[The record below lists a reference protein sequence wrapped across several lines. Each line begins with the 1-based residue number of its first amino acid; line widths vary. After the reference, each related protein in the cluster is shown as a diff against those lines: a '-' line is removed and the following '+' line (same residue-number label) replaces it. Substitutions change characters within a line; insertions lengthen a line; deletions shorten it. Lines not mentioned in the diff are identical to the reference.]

1 MADDDNLFSVQV
13 LAPDRVLLTGKAEQ
27 VVMRTEDGDITF
39 LDGHTPL
46 VGAVVPC
53 VVRVV
58 REGEEEERLA
68 VHGGFV
74 QVEQLEDAES
84 DDDSARAG
92 GGSGGASG
100 GDTGTRVTVLASV
113 AELSDEIDVERARAA
128 LEAAQTRVTD
138 LTAASGRGSS
148 AEGDE
153 ADAELVEAQ
162 SAVLRA
168 EVRLE
173 ASGATATTTAT

>member
-27 VVMRTEDGDITF
+27 VIMRTEDGDITF

-53 VVRVV
+53 VLRVV
-58 REGEEEERLA
+58 REGDEEERLA

-74 QVEQLEDAES
+74 QVEQLDDAES
-84 DDDSARAG
+84 DEDGARAAG
-92 GGSGGASG
+92 SG

-113 AELSDEIDVERARAA
+113 AELSEEIDVERARVA

-138 LTAASGRGSS
+138 LTASSSRGSS

-162 SAVLRA
+162 GAVLRA

-173 ASGATATTTAT
+173 ASGATAAAS

>member
-92 GGSGGASG
+92 GGSGG
-100 GDTGTRVTVLASV
+100 DTGTRVTVLASV

>member
-1 MADDDNLFSVQV
+1 MADDDNLFSVQI
-13 LAPDRVLLTGKAEQ
+13 LAPDRALLTGRAEQ
-27 VVMRTEDGDITF
+27 VIMRTEDGDITF
-39 LDGHTPL
+39 LKGHTPL

-58 REGEEEERLA
+58 REGDEEERLA

-74 QVEQLEDAES
+74 QVEQLDETEN
-84 DDDSARAG
+84 DDD
-92 GGSGGASG
+92 GGSAGASR

-113 AELSDEIDVERARAA
+113 AELSAEIDVERARVA
-128 LEAAQTRVTD
+128 LESAQTRVSD
-138 LTAASGRGSS
+138 LTAASGRSS
-148 AEGDE
+148 SPDGDE

-162 SAVLRA
+162 GAVQRA

-173 ASGATATTTAT
+173 ASGATTAA

>member
-13 LAPDRVLLTGKAEQ
+13 LAPDRVLLTGRAEQ
-27 VVMRTEDGDITF
+27 VIMRTEDGDITF

-58 REGEEEERLA
+58 REGDDEERIA

-74 QVEQLEDAES
+74 QVEQLAEAES
-84 DDDSARAG
+84 DDDG
-92 GGSGGASG
+92 KSGPPG

-113 AELSDEIDVERARAA
+113 AELSEEIDADRARVA
-128 LEAAQTRVTD
+128 LEAAQARVAE
-138 LTAASGRGSS
+138 LTAASGRSS
-148 AEGDE
+148 SSEGDD
-153 ADAELVEAQ
+153 ADAELVEAEA
-162 SAVLRA
+162 AVRRA

-173 ASGATATTTAT
+173 ASGATTPAA

>member
-13 LAPDRVLLTGKAEQ
+13 LAPDRVLLSERAEQ
-27 VVMRTEDGDITF
+27 VIMRTEDGDITF
-39 LDGHTPL
+39 LNGHTPL

-53 VVRVV
+53 LVRVV
-58 REGEEEERLA
+58 GEGDEEERLA

-74 QVEQLEDAES
+74 QVEQLDEAES
-84 DDDSARAG
+84 DDDGARAG
-92 GGSGGASG
+92 GSGP
-100 GDTGTRVTVLASV
+100 DTGTRVTVLASV
-113 AELSDEIDVERARAA
+113 AELSDEIDVERARVA
-128 LEAAQTRVTD
+128 LEAAQTRVSD

-162 SAVLRA
+162 RAVLRA

-173 ASGATATTTAT
+173 ASGATAATS

>member
-13 LAPDRVLLTGKAEQ
+13 LAPDRVLLTGQAEQ
-27 VVMRTEDGDITF
+27 VIMRTEDGDITF
-39 LDGHTPL
+39 LNGHTPL

-58 REGEEEERLA
+58 REGDEEERLA

-74 QVEQLEDAES
+74 QVEQLDDAED
-84 DDDSARAG
+84 DDDSARAA
-92 GGSGGASG
+92 GSGGDS
-100 GDTGTRVTVLASV
+100 GTRVTVLASV
-113 AELSDEIDVERARAA
+113 AELSEEIDVERARVA

-148 AEGDE
+148 AEGD
-153 ADAELVEAQ
+153 ADDAELVEAQ
-162 SAVLRA
+162 GAVLRA

-173 ASGATATTTAT
+173 ASGATAAAS

>member
-13 LAPDRVLLTGKAEQ
+13 LAPDRVLLTGQAEQ
-27 VVMRTEDGDITF
+27 VIMRTEDGDITF

-58 REGEEEERLA
+58 REGDEEERLA

-84 DDDSARAG
+84 DDDGAGAG
-92 GGSGGASG
+92 GSG

-113 AELSDEIDVERARAA
+113 AELSDEIDAERARVA

-153 ADAELVEAQ
+153 SDAELVEAQ
-162 SAVLRA
+162 GAVLRA

-173 ASGATATTTAT
+173 ASGATAAAS

>member
-1 MADDDNLFSVQV
+1 MADDDNFFSVQV
-13 LAPDRVLLTGKAEQ
+13 LAPDRVLLTGQAEQ
-27 VVMRTEDGDITF
+27 VIMRTEDGDITF

-58 REGEEEERLA
+58 REGDQEERLA

-74 QVEQLEDAES
+74 QVEQLADAES
-84 DDDSARAG
+84 DDDNARAG
-92 GGSGGASG
+92 GSG
-100 GDTGTRVTVLASV
+100 GDSGTRITVLASV
-113 AELSDEIDVERARAA
+113 AELSEEIDVERARVA
-128 LEAAQTRVTD
+128 LEAAQARVTD

-153 ADAELVEAQ
+153 ADADLVEAEG
-162 SAVLRA
+162 AVLRA

-173 ASGATATTTAT
+173 ASGATAAAS

>member
-13 LAPDRVLLTGKAEQ
+13 LAPDRVLLTGQAEQ
-27 VVMRTEDGDITF
+27 VIMRTEDGDITF

-58 REGEEEERLA
+58 RQGEEEERLA

-74 QVEQLEDAES
+74 QVEQLEDAER

-92 GGSGGASG
+92 GSGGGS

-113 AELSDEIDVERARAA
+113 AELSDEIDTERARAS

-173 ASGATATTTAT
+173 ASGATAAAS

>member
-13 LAPDRVLLTGKAEQ
+13 LAPDRVLLTGRAEQ
-27 VVMRTEDGDITF
+27 VIMRTDDGDITF
-39 LDGHTPL
+39 LNGHTPL

-58 REGEEEERLA
+58 REGEDEERLA

-74 QVEQLEDAES
+74 QVEQLADTDS
-84 DDDSARAG
+84 DDAG
-92 GGSGGASG
+92 GGTSATD
-100 GDTGTRVTVLASV
+100 GDADAGTRVTVLASV
-113 AELSDEIDVERARAA
+113 AELSEEIDVERARVA
-128 LEAAQTRVTD
+128 LETAQARVAD

-153 ADAELVEAQ
+153 ADAEMVEAEA
-162 SAVLRA
+162 AVLRA

-173 ASGATATTTAT
+173 ASGATTAAA

>member
-1 MADDDNLFSVQV
+1 MADDDNLFSVLV
-13 LAPDRVLLTGKAEQ
+13 LAPDRVLLTGRAEQ
-27 VVMRTEDGDITF
+27 MIMRTDDGDITF
-39 LDGHTPL
+39 LNGHTPL

-58 REGEEEERLA
+58 RQGEDEERLA

-74 QVEQLEDAES
+74 QVEQLADTNGDE
-84 DDDSARAG
+84 AG
-92 GGSGGASG
+92 GGTGAADGSS
-100 GDTGTRVTVLASV
+100 DAGTRVTVLASV
-113 AELSDEIDVERARAA
+113 AELSEEIDVERARMA
-128 LEAAQTRVTD
+128 LEAAQARVAD

-153 ADAELVEAQ
+153 ADAEMVEAEA
-162 SAVLRA
+162 AVLRA

-173 ASGATATTTAT
+173 ASGATTPAA

>member
-13 LAPDRVLLTGKAEQ
+13 LAPDRVLLTGQAEQ
-27 VVMRTEDGDITF
+27 VIMRTEDGDITF

-74 QVEQLEDAES
+74 QVEQLEDAEL
-84 DDDSARAG
+84 DDDSARA
-92 GGSGGASG
+92 SGPG

-113 AELSDEIDVERARAA
+113 AELSEEIDVERARVA
-128 LEAAQTRVTD
+128 LEVAQTRVTD

-162 SAVLRA
+162 GAVLRA

-173 ASGATATTTAT
+173 ASGATAAAS

>member
-13 LAPDRVLLTGKAEQ
+13 LAPDRVLLTGRAEE
-27 VVMRTEDGDITF
+27 VIMRTEDGDITF

-58 REGEEEERLA
+58 REGDDEERIA

-74 QVEQLEDAES
+74 QVEQLADVEG
-84 DDDSARAG
+84 DDDDGKAG
-92 GGSGGASG
+92 APG

-113 AELSDEIDVERARAA
+113 AELSEEIDADRARVA
-128 LEAAQTRVTD
+128 LEAAQGRVAD
-138 LTAASGRGSS
+138 LTAASGRSS
-148 AEGDE
+148 SSEGDE
-153 ADAELVEAQ
+153 ADAELVEAEA
-162 SAVLRA
+162 AVRRA

-173 ASGATATTTAT
+173 ASGATAPAA

>member
-1 MADDDNLFSVQV
+1 FSVQV
-13 LAPDRVLLTGKAEQ
+13 LAPDRVLLTGQAEQ
-27 VVMRTEDGDITF
+27 VIMRTEDGDITF

-58 REGEEEERLA
+58 REGDEEERLA

-74 QVEQLEDAES
+74 QVEQLAEAEG
-84 DDDSARAG
+84 DDDNARAG
-92 GGSGGASG
+92 GSG
-100 GDTGTRVTVLASV
+100 GDSGTRITVLASV
-113 AELSDEIDVERARAA
+113 AELSGEIDVERARVA
-128 LEAAQTRVTD
+128 LEAAQARVTD

-153 ADAELVEAQ
+153 ADAELVEAEG
-162 SAVLRA
+162 AVLRA

-173 ASGATATTTAT
+173 ASGATAAAT

>member
-13 LAPDRVLLTGKAEQ
+13 LAPDRVLLTGQAEQ
-27 VVMRTEDGDITF
+27 VIMRTEDGDITF

-58 REGEEEERLA
+58 RQGDEEERLA

-74 QVEQLEDAES
+74 QVEQLDDAEG
-84 DDDSARAG
+84 DDDGATAG
-92 GGSGGASG
+92 GSG

-113 AELSDEIDVERARAA
+113 AELSEEIDVERARVA
-128 LEAAQTRVTD
+128 LEAAQTRVID

-162 SAVLRA
+162 GAALRA

-173 ASGATATTTAT
+173 ASGATAAAS

>member
-27 VVMRTEDGDITF
+27 VIMRTEDGDITF

-53 VVRVV
+53 VLRVV
-58 REGEEEERLA
+58 REGDEEERLA

-74 QVEQLEDAES
+74 QVEQLDDAEG
-84 DDDSARAG
+84 DDDGAPAG
-92 GGSGGASG
+92 GVGA
-100 GDTGTRVTVLASV
+100 DTGTRVTVLASV
-113 AELSDEIDVERARAA
+113 AELSEEIDVERARVA
-128 LEAAQTRVTD
+128 LEVSQTRVTE
-138 LTAASGRGSS
+138 LTASSSRGSS

-162 SAVLRA
+162 GAVLRA

-173 ASGATATTTAT
+173 ASGATAAAS

>member
-13 LAPDRVLLTGKAEQ
+13 LAPDRVLLTGQAEQ
-27 VVMRTEDGDITF
+27 VIMRTEDGDITF
-39 LDGHTPL
+39 LNGHTPL

-58 REGEEEERLA
+58 REGDEEERLA

-74 QVEQLEDAES
+74 QVEQLDEAEG
-84 DDDSARAG
+84 DDDGAG
-92 GGSGGASG
+92 GS

-113 AELSDEIDVERARAA
+113 AELSEEIDVDRARVA

-138 LTAASGRGSS
+138 LTSASGRGSS
-148 AEGDE
+148 AEGEEVD
-153 ADAELVEAQ
+153 ADLVEAQ
-162 SAVLRA
+162 GAVLRA

-173 ASGATATTTAT
+173 ASGATAAAS